1 MHEVGA
7 PLYGLDLHFA
17 AGFGEG
23 NESLICLVVAYQ
35 HLRNKFFLAVFINK
49 DWIAAN
55 ANQSSLPRHEPDLLL
70 SQLAA
75 QTEHRRSAGDSI
87 RRK

>member
-1 MHEVGA
+1 VHEVGA

-49 DWIAAN
+49 DWIAEN
-55 ANQSSLPRHEPDLLL
+55 AINRAFQGMNSTCSCR
-70 SQLAA
+70 
-75 QTEHRRSAGDSI
+75 G
-87 RRK
+87 